1 MVVHTQAA
9 WEDLSMRRCN
19 SIAVALV
26 SLASVIALTPT
37 GCVGSDDREVVP
49 IDERAGSFRGIAV
62 GEKVPPN
69 LAEVLG
75 QRCDPG
81 ATLTPCEVDQ
91 ITGVH
96 SIRGEWAWENYEA
109 VTVLTYAGDVQAL
122 VIADENAETTEGVA
136 IGDQL
141 SEAKE
146 RYQGLDC
153 GLMPFHDST
162 GPPYCVG
169 ELGDRNRI
177 IFGGDPV
184 DSIAIGR
191 GIG

>member
-1 MVVHTQAA
+1 MPGCNALPVPLVGLA
-9 WEDLSMRRCN
+9 W
-19 SIAVALV
+19 
-26 SLASVIALTPT
+26 VIALTVT
-37 GCVGSDDREVVP
+37 GCLGSDDPEAVP
-49 IDERAGSFRGIAV
+49 IDDRAGSFRGIAV

-75 QRCDPG
+75 ERCDPG
-81 ATLTPCEVDQ
+81 ATLTPCGVDQ

-136 IGDQL
+136 VGDEL
-141 SEAKE
+141 SEAQE

-153 GLMPFHDST
+153 GPIPYHDST

-169 ELGDRNRI
+169 ELSDRDRI
-177 IFGGDPV
+177 IFGGDPI